1 MFREI
6 DKNEILLRIL
16 AYIMA
21 ARTLRA
27 RLAFILNYF
36 NYGRSF
42 PKPIEIHEHLVKL
55 LYPKSISDWFSA
67 IHDVCE
73 AKHDKEEAK
82 DKVRIEIDNYERIK
96 LFLLELYFYSL
107 T

>member
-1 MFREI
+1 
-6 DKNEILLRIL
+6 
-16 AYIMA
+16 
-21 ARTLRA
+21 
-27 RLAFILNYF
+27 
-36 NYGRSF
+36 
-42 PKPIEIHEHLVKL
+42 

-73 AKHDKEEAK
+73 TKHDKEEAK

-96 LFLLELYFYSL
+96 LFLELYFYSL